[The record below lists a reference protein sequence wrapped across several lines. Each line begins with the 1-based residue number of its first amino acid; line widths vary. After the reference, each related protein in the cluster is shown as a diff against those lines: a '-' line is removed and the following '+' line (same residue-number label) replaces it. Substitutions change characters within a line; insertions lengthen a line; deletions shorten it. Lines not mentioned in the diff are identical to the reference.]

1 MNAEY
6 EVKLFEV
13 FKSTLSLSDN
23 IDKTELQYN
32 VTQGWDSIAHMSIV
46 AGLEE
51 AFECMLDTD
60 DILDMSSYSEA
71 VRIMDKH
78 CEP

>member
-1 MNAEY
+1 MNTEH
-6 EVKLFEV
+6 ESKLFEV
-13 FKSTLSLSDN
+13 FKSTLNLADDF
-23 IDKTELQYN
+23 DKQELQYN

-51 AFECMLDTD
+51 AFDCMLDTD

-71 VRIMDKH
+71 VRIMDKY
-78 CEP
+78 CES